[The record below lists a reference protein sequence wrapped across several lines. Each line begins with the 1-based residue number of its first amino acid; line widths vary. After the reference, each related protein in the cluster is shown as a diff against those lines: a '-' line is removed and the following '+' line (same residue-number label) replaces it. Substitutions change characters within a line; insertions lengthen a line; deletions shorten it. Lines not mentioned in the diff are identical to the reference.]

1 MTRLEELLLK
11 WHDQTIVEE
20 ELREL
25 NATLSDPASRKQLLE
40 SFTFNTQIVEALHAL
55 KAVEQTAHSAQQF
68 ETLELQNSEPFP
80 ADRAPHWLR
89 ALLGRL
95 ISARL
100 LRQCID
106 SRWTQV
112 AAALVVVALI
122 AAFVVFGSAGTV
134 ATIEGNA
141 AGGTV
146 LRGAKVLAVSP
157 GFALKVGD
165 RIKTSSESSA
175 LVRYVSEATQ
185 LKLQAGTQL
194 KVDQDGAGKRLE
206 LLVGTLTAKVAPQ
219 PAGHPMLVSTPQAE
233 AKVIG
238 TEFLLS
244 VDASSTHLEVI
255 EGAVRI
261 SNRDEGKAVFVG
273 RDHYATVTRGAELTA
288 RSLLPAPWNSQ
299 DIGAVGMTGYARIE
313 GHRCKIKAAG
323 KGDAKSIDQFH
334 FLYQG
339 LETDGEIRARVVDV
353 EHTHNLAKA
362 GVLIRDN
369 LKPTCPQAF
378 LYLKAGS
385 GLEFEH
391 RGQSDST
398 VDWAG
403 NETAPFWLR
412 LVKEGEWIR
421 AYKSADGVNW
431 IEVGSDQIKMK
442 GKIYFGLG
450 VSSWNNSKLTTS
462 IFDNVNVT
470 AAGSNLLSS
479 ASEP

>member
-11 WHDQTIVEE
+11 WHDQTIAQE
-20 ELREL
+20 ELQEL
-25 NATLSDPASRKQLLE
+25 LTALKQPESRRQLLE
-40 SFTFNTQIVEALHAL
+40 SFAFDAQIVEALHAL

-68 ETLELQNSEPFP
+68 QTLELRDSDLFP
-80 ADRAPHWLR
+80 T
-89 ALLGRL
+89 
-95 ISARL
+95 ARPSRIKAIFAGL
-100 LRQCID
+100 ASIRVLAE

-112 AAALVVVALI
+112 AAALVTVALI
-122 AAFVVFGSAGTV
+122 AAFVVFGSGGTV

-141 AGGTV
+141 IGATVVRGG
-146 LRGAKVLAVSP
+146 KVLLAKP
-157 GFALKVGD
+157 GFALKAGD
-165 RIKTSSESSA
+165 RIKTSADNTA
-175 LVRYVSEATQ
+175 LVRYLTEPTQ
-185 LKLQAGTQL
+185 IKLQAGTQL
-194 KVDQDGAGKRLE
+194 KVDQDAAGKRLE
-206 LLVGTLTAKVAPQ
+206 LLVGTVNAKVAPQ
-219 PAGHPMLVSTPQAE
+219 PAGHPMLISTPQAE
-233 AKVIG
+233 AKIVG
-238 TEFLLS
+238 TEFLLT
-244 VDASSTHLEVI
+244 VDAASTHLEVI

-261 SNRDEGKAVFVG
+261 CNRDEGKAVFVG
-273 RDHYATVTRGAELTA
+273 RDHYATVVRGAELTS
-288 RSLLPAPWNSQ
+288 RSLLPPEWNSQ

-334 FLYQG
+334 FLYQV

-391 RGQSDST
+391 RGPSDST

-412 LVKEGEWIR
+412 IVKEREWIR
-421 AYKSADGVNW
+421 AYKSADGINW
-431 IEVGSDQIKMK
+431 IEVGSDQIKMR
-442 GKIYFGLG
+442 GKIYLGLG

-462 IFDNVNVT
+462 IFDNVNVIP
-470 AAGSNLLSS
+470 AGTNLLSS
-479 ASEP
+479 VSEP

>member
-1 MTRLEELLLK
+1 MTCLEELLLK
-11 WHDQTIVEE
+11 WHDQTIAED

-25 NATLSDPASRKQLLE
+25 NAALKEPASRKYLLH
-40 SFTFNTQIVEALHAL
+40 SFTFDAQILEALQAL

-68 ETLELQNSEPFP
+68 ETLELQDAPFP
-80 ADRAPHWLR
+80 VAGSGHWLKR
-89 ALLGRL
+89 AVGRL
-95 ISARL
+95 VSVRS
-100 LRQCID
+100 LRQCIE
-106 SRWTQV
+106 SRWMQV
-112 AAALVVVALI
+112 AAALTALALI
-122 AAFVVFGSAGTV
+122 AAFVVFGSAGTI

-141 AGGTV
+141 AGATV
-146 LRGAKVLAVSP
+146 VRGGKVLTAKT
-157 GFALKVGD
+157 GFALRAGD
-165 RIKTSSESSA
+165 RIKTSADNSA
-175 LVRYVSEATQ
+175 LLRYLTEPTQIKLQPGTQ
-185 LKLQAGTQL
+185 LKL
-194 KVDQDGAGKRLE
+194 DQDLAGKRLE
-206 LLVGTLTAKVAPQ
+206 LLVGTITAKVAPQ
-219 PAGHPMLVSTPQAE
+219 PTSHPMLISTPQAE

-238 TEFLLS
+238 TEFLLT

-273 RDHYATVTRGAELTA
+273 RDHFATVARGAELTA

-323 KGDAKSIDQFH
+323 KGDAKSNDQFH
-334 FLYQG
+334 FLYQA

-391 RGQSDST
+391 RGPSDNT

-412 LVKEGEWIR
+412 LVKQGEWIR
-421 AYKSADGVNW
+421 AYKSADGLNW

-442 GKIYFGLG
+442 GKIYLGLG

-470 AAGSNLLSS
+470 VAGSNLLSS

>member
-11 WHDQTIVEE
+11 WHDQTISEE
-20 ELREL
+20 ELREFNTAL
-25 NATLSDPASRKQLLE
+25 KQPEFRRQLLE
-40 SFTFNTQIVEALHAL
+40 SFTFDAQVVEALHAL
-55 KAVEQTAHSAQQF
+55 KAVEQTAHSVQEFQ
-68 ETLELQNSEPFP
+68 TLEVRASEAFP
-80 ADRAPHWLR
+80 TAAGRHW
-89 ALLGRL
+89 LGRL
-95 ISARL
+95 LAGLTSVNAFRD
-100 LRQCID
+100 CVA
-106 SRWTQV
+106 SRWMPV
-112 AAALVVVALI
+112 AVALVAVALI
-122 AAFVVFGSAGTV
+122 ALIVVFGSGRTL

-141 AGGTV
+141 AGATV
-146 LRGAKVLAVSP
+146 VRAGKVLAIRP
-157 GFALKVGD
+157 GFGLRAGD
-165 RIKTSSESSA
+165 RIKTSAENSA
-175 LVRYVSEATQ
+175 LVRYVSESTQ
-185 LKLQAGTQL
+185 IKLQAGTQL
-194 KVDQDGAGKRLE
+194 KLDQDAAGKRLD
-206 LLVGTLTAKVAPQ
+206 LLVGTITAKVAPQ
-219 PAGHPMLVSTPQAE
+219 ATGHPMLISTPQAE

-238 TEFLLS
+238 TEFLLT

-261 SNRDEGKAVFVG
+261 CNRDEGKAVFVG
-273 RDHYATVTRGAELTA
+273 RDHCATVARGAELTA

-323 KGDAKSIDQFH
+323 KGDASDQFH
-334 FLYQG
+334 FLYQA

-385 GLEFEH
+385 GMEFEH

-412 LVKEGEWIR
+412 LVRQGQWIR
-421 AYKSADGVNW
+421 AYKSSDGLNW
-431 IEVGSDQIKMK
+431 IEVGSDQIKMR
-442 GKIYFGLG
+442 GKIYLGLG

-479 ASEP
+479 AIER